1 MKVEHPATSQLNVE
15 FVENRPYFW
24 WWVRDKKALSV
35 ESVVEGVLAYGN
47 MNDVCNLFKIVGREK
62 VKQIFF
68 QQIRLNQQIRLKRCN
83 YTPRT
88 INFFKKVFQRNV

>member
-1 MKVEHPATSQLNVE
+1 MKVDRTATSQLNTE
-15 FVENRPYFW
+15 FVEKRPYFW

-35 ESVVEGVLAYGN
+35 ESIVEGVLAYGN
-47 MNDVCNLFKIVGREK
+47 MNDVYKLFKIVGIEK

-68 QQIRLNQQIRLKRCN
+68 QQIQHKRCN

-88 INFFKKVFQRNV
+88 RNFFKKVFTSNV

>member
-1 MKVEHPATSQLNVE
+1 MKKNDNTIRTQLNAE
-15 FVENRPYFW
+15 FVEKRPYFW

-47 MNDVCNLFKIVGREK
+47 MSDVYNLFKIVGYEK

-68 QQIRLNQQIRLKRCN
+68 KQIRLKRCN

-88 INFFKKVFQRNV
+88 INFFKKVFERNV

>member
-1 MKVEHPATSQLNVE
+1 MKKNDNTIRTQLNAE
-15 FVENRPYFW
+15 FVEKRPYFW

-47 MNDVCNLFKIVGREK
+47 MSDVYNLFKIVGYEK

-68 QQIRLNQQIRLKRCN
+68 HQIRHQRCN

-88 INFFKKVFQRNV
+88 INFFKKIFELNV